1 MAWPILDT
9 VAAIGLAALTVQ
21 AYTHRDDKDGS
32 VVAVF
37 PLAGYAGVTV
47 GSAIY
52 GYVAPGRC
60 ERRAARAD
68 HVAPS
73 SAYPLPRLDAPHSTS
88 PPRPSSK
95 YSPTLVNASDSS
107 PSERAAM

>member
-9 VAAIGLAALTVQ
+9 VAAIGLAALSVQ
-21 AYTHRDDKDGS
+21 AYTHRDDKDGWG
-32 VVAVF
+32 VAVF
-37 PLAGYAGVTV
+37 PFAGYAGVTV

-52 GYVAPGRC
+52 GYVIPGRC

-73 SAYPLPRLDAPHSTS
+73 SAYP
-88 PPRPSSK
+88 
-95 YSPTLVNASDSS
+95 
-107 PSERAAM
+107 